1 MLFVFWVF
9 LKKKKIIKFIEG
21 NLIKSVGI
29 IPTLVITMMLFLKY
43 VVKR

>member
-9 LKKKKIIKFIEG
+9 FKHKHFIKFIEG
-21 NLIKSVGI
+21 NLIKIVGI